1 MKKLAQLWITLCLA
15 LPGLIAHGDTTLV
28 ANINGYSLDADR
40 ELIQFTAI
48 QFSDDRVDRLFSD
61 GDSLPENVDT
71 RIDGNGLTLIPG
83 LIDAHGHVLNYGL
96 SLFRVDLIG
105 TRSEQSAVQRVV
117 DFAAENTELDWIQ
130 GRGWNQVLWTSNSF
144 PSAASLDTALS
155 INFKVQSNTLV
166 NLSNVM

>member
-48 QFSDDRVDRLFSD
+48 QFSDDRVDRLFLD

-83 LIDAHGHVLNYGL
+83 PCTQLWLEPASGRPHRHPFGAECGATGCG
-96 SLFRVDLIG
+96 FR
-105 TRSEQSAVQRVV
+105 RREYRA
-117 DFAAENTELDWIQ
+117 
-130 GRGWNQVLWTSNSF
+130 
-144 PSAASLDTALS
+144 
-155 INFKVQSNTLV
+155 
-166 NLSNVM
+166 